1 MKRLSKG
8 YTSIRH
14 CISLTIA
21 LTMTLI
27 FISFCSSAQ
36 KGQWVRNFGLEFGGD
51 FAFKTIGL
59 SSLTASQDHP
69 LINSDLQRNYAA
81 TAGFY
86 AEFLKLHQRTGS
98 QWGNTMPGFG
108 IKTGVG
114 WSFFRADNSNNGGG
128 ESLGFNFVTIPLFAE
143 YCIGYKQGVTT
154 ASSTPGSSVYT
165 GRRNYDGSVTV
176 TENYTPGTYNPGG
189 AKTSSGTIIYMGPQI
204 NYLIKSFNYTGDPI
218 VDPNLQNNY
227 VCWVGGIVF
236 WLHQISFDFSYQKGL
251 TSIYNGK
258 DLTIDGFMMK
268 IGINFKRRLYN

>member
-1 MKRLSKG
+1 M
-8 YTSIRH
+8 
-14 CISLTIA
+14 
-21 LTMTLI
+21 
-27 FISFCSSAQ
+27 
-36 KGQWVRNFGLEFGGD
+36 
-51 FAFKTIGL
+51 
-59 SSLTASQDHP
+59 
-69 LINSDLQRNYAA
+69 
-81 TAGFY
+81 
-86 AEFLKLHQRTGS
+86 
-98 QWGNTMPGFG
+98 GNTMPGFG